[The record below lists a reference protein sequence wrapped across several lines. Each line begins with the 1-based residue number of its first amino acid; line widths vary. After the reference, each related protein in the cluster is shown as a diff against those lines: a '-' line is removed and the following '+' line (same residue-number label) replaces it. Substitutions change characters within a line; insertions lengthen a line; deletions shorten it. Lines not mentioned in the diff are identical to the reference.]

1 MAAMSVMQLVALLEQ
16 RMAAQLVGLK
26 VETTG

>member
-1 MAAMSVMQLVALLEQ
+1 LVALLEQ